1 MTTCVLFNDKGEF
14 VNTIMAEPTD
24 WVEEGWR
31 LEEVPEGYV
40 WNGTA
45 IVTIEETRA
54 AMNKQVTPEVI

>member
-1 MTTCVLFNDKGEF
+1 MFNEKNEAVRVCV
-14 VNTIMAEPTD
+14 AEPGD

-31 LEEVPEGYV
+31 LEVVPEGYV

-45 IVTIEETRA
+45 IVTVEEARA

>member
-1 MTTCVLFNDKGEF
+1 MFNEKNEVVRVCV
-14 VNTIMAEPTD
+14 AEPGD

-31 LEEVPEGYV
+31 LEVVPEGYV

-45 IVTIEETRA
+45 IVTVEEARA